1 MSGNWQKERRMAINW
16 GETETELQLLL
27 LLLLLGQSGGFTARC
42 WSGRRRRWHC
52 ALIAQVPQAAPAP
65 ALPTNL
71 ADEESFVALAAP
83 PTQPTSPLPS
93 PSAPPIAFSRFMRTR
108 CERQINELVCERS
121 PRWCCLWQP
130 DEEQCGKPSSHCPSH
145 YSSSTALP
153 FRSPPLHLGAKV
165 KTFRKSG
172 AERSAN

>member
-1 MSGNWQKERRMAINW
+1 M
-16 GETETELQLLL
+16 L

-52 ALIAQVPQAAPAP
+52 ALIAQVPQAAPVP

-83 PTQPTSPLPS
+83 PTQPSPSLPLYLLLLLLLPSLSADLCERGASVKLTNLSAREAQDDAAPGSPTKNSAANHLATVPLTIPAPLP
-93 PSAPPIAFSRFMRTR
+93 F
-108 CERQINELVCERS
+108 
-121 PRWCCLWQP
+121 
-130 DEEQCGKPSSHCPSH
+130 
-145 YSSSTALP
+145 P
-153 FRSPPLHLGAKV
+153 FRSPSLHLGAKV